1 MLTYGQVLHTE
12 QHGERIVNVRYS
24 YELCEYRCRLY
35 VYGKANKD
43 ADYFTNDL
51 EDAKQTAKAM
61 ATLSHLRRRE
71 HTVEHVPADD
81 TEGGAL

>member
-1 MLTYGQVLHTE
+1 MTYGKVLHTE
-12 QHGERIVNVRYS
+12 QHGERIVNVRRSTIYD
-24 YELCEYRCRLY
+24 EYRCRLY
-35 VYGKANKD
+35 VYGKAQPE

-51 EDAKQTAKAM
+51 DDAKSTAKAM

-81 TEGGAL
+81 TEGGEL